1 MQRLLM
7 LLLTVL
13 AGVLPSAANAWWQPD
28 WQYRKQIT
36 VDSTAQGLPL
46 GGPAART
53 PLLVRLHTGNF
64 TFDGINEKGADIR
77 FVAADDQTVLNH
89 QLESFDPLLG
99 MALVWVDVPEL
110 ADGQRQDIWM
120 YYGNQKAPAS
130 ANGQLSFDPN
140 YTLVYHFDGA
150 AGAPPRDTT
159 AYSNHGQTP
168 TGAAVDGVIGRAA
181 QFTGNAPLMLPAS
194 PSLAIPAAG
203 AFTFSAWVRADQ
215 PAGEQLV
222 YARRDAGNALLIG
235 INQGVPFVEV
245 NGQRSQP
252 GQPLTPAAW
261 QHLAVTADGSQV
273 HLYVNGRATA
283 SLAAS
288 LPPLATPAALGGDV
302 PMPAAS
308 AASATSATPATPATN
323 SANSANAA
331 NAANTASGA
340 VSADAAAPAAAPR
353 PVYAP
358 FVGAMDEVRLSKV
371 ARPAA
376 LIHADA
382 ASQGAESRLVAY
394 GADEEQS
401 GFGFGGLGFLLKA
414 VPIDAWIIIGVL
426 VLMMVQSWII
436 MFKKSRNV
444 ARVAAANEVFRDS
457 FATVGQRLELLADD
471 NALAQRLAN
480 ASLWRL
486 YRVAINE
493 IRTRRAQGAD
503 TTSISAATIEAIRAS
518 MDAVRTKEN
527 LALGS
532 KLGSLSNAIAGG
544 PYIGLLGTVLGIM
557 VVFLGTAMAGD
568 VNINAIAPGMA
579 AALLATA
586 MGLFVAIPALFGYN
600 RLVSRNKEVSADMR
614 VFVDEFITRLAEVHG
629 ETQAQEAAHHTAPRA
644 PAPGH
649 PAMREAQPAPAH
661 A

>member
-13 AGVLPSAANAWWQPD
+13 AGVLPSAAHAWWQPD

-36 VDSTAQGLPL
+36 VDSTPQGAPL
-46 GGPAART
+46 GGAAGRT

-64 TFDGINEKGADIR
+64 SFDGINEKGADIR
-77 FVAADDQTVLNH
+77 FVAGDDQTVLNH
-89 QLESFDPLLG
+89 QLEAFDPLLG
-99 MALVWVDVPEL
+99 MALVWVDLPEL

-130 ANGQLSFDPN
+130 ANGQLTFDPN

-159 AYSNHGQTP
+159 GNSNNAQTP
-168 TGAAVDGVIGRAA
+168 MAAAVDGVIGRAA
-181 QFTGNAPLMLPAS
+181 QFTGGAPLMLPAS
-194 PSLAIPAAG
+194 PSLAVPAAG

-252 GQPLTPAAW
+252 GQSLTPAAW
-261 QHLAVTADGSQV
+261 QHLAVTADGSRV
-273 HLYVNGRATA
+273 TLYVNGRATS

-288 LPPLATPAALGGDV
+288 LPPLNTPAALGGDV
-302 PMPAAS
+302 PAPAVAVAPAA
-308 AASATSATPATPATN
+308 AEGA
-323 SANSANAA
+323 AA
-331 NAANTASGA
+331 NGAANPAA
-340 VSADAAAPAAAPR
+340 PAADAAPAAAPH
-353 PVYAP
+353 VYAP
-358 FVGAMDEVRLSKV
+358 FVGAIDEVRLSRV

-376 LIHADA
+376 LILADA
-382 ASQGAESRLVAY
+382 LSQGSESRLVAY
-394 GADEEQS
+394 GTDEEQS

-414 VPIDAWIIIGVL
+414 VPIDAWVIIAIL

-436 MFKKSRNV
+436 MIRKSRNV
-444 ARVAAANEVFRDS
+444 ARVARANEQFRES
-457 FATVGQRLELLADD
+457 FAKVGQRLELLADD
-471 NALAQRLAN
+471 KNLATRLEH

-493 IRTRRAQGAD
+493 IRTRREQGAD
-503 TTSISAATIEAIRAS
+503 TSSISAATIEAIRAS
-518 MDAVRTKEN
+518 LDAVRTKEN
-527 LALGS
+527 QLLGA
-532 KLGSLSNAIAGG
+532 KLGVLSNAIAGG

-614 VFVDEFITRLAEVHG
+614 VFVDEFVTRLAEVHG
-629 ETQAQEAAHHTAPRA
+629 ETQAQEAAHHSAARA
-644 PAPGH
+644 SAARPAV
-649 PAMREAQPAPAH
+649 REPQPAEA
-661 A
+661 